1 MRIITGFLSIFAL
14 FSNITNTT
22 SQEICLGDVD
32 DNLIVDVNDL
42 LGVLSQFSQGGD
54 LVEDIDMSGTVD
66 VNDILMTLSNFGT
79 DCNDVLVTEP
89 EIPCILGGTIGCGGQ
104 LWTEC
109 GTSCPPLCGSPEPMM
124 CNMMCNVGFQCP
136 NNLWWDDM
144 TNTCVDRD
152 MCQEVISL
160 PPDIAIGRPFLKKN
174 ENQVAVPIESDND
187 WN

>member
-1 MRIITGFLSIFAL
+1 MRIITGILSIMSV

-22 SQEICLGDVD
+22 SQDLCLGDVD

-42 LGVLSQFSQGGD
+42 LGVLSQFSQEGD
-54 LVEDIDMSGTVD
+54 LVEDIDMSGSVD

-79 DCNDVLVTEP
+79 DCNDVPVTEP
-89 EIPCILGGTIGCGGQ
+89 EIPCVLGDECGGQ
-104 LWTEC
+104 VWNEC

-136 NNLWWDDM
+136 NSLWWDDV
-144 TNTCVDRD
+144 TNTCVERE

>member
-1 MRIITGFLSIFAL
+1 MRIITGFLSIFTI

-42 LGVLSQFSQGGD
+42 LGVLSQFSFEGD

-89 EIPCILGGTIGCGGQ
+89 EIPCILGVGCGGQ

-109 GTSCPPLCGSPEPMM
+109 GTSCPPLCGSPELMM
-124 CNMMCNVGFQCP
+124 CNMMCN
-136 NNLWWDDM
+136 
-144 TNTCVDRD
+144 
-152 MCQEVISL
+152 
-160 PPDIAIGRPFLKKN
+160 
-174 ENQVAVPIESDND
+174 D

>member
-1 MRIITGFLSIFAL
+1 MRIITGILSIMSV

-22 SQEICLGDVD
+22 SQDLCLGDVD

-42 LGVLSQFSQGGD
+42 LGVLSQFSQEGD
-54 LVEDIDMSGTVD
+54 LVEDIDMSGSVD

-79 DCNDVLVTEP
+79 DCNDVPVTEP
-89 EIPCILGGTIGCGGQ
+89 EIPCVLGDECGGQ
-104 LWTEC
+104 VWNEC

-136 NNLWWDDM
+136 NSLWWDDV
-144 TNTCVDRD
+144 TNTCVERE
-152 MCQEVISL
+152 MCQEVKSL